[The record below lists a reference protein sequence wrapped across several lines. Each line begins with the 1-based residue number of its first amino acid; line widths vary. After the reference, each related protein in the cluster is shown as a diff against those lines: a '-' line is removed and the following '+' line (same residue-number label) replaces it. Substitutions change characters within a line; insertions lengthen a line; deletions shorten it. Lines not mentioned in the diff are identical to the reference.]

1 MYLHVVNEEYVISP
15 KGHLMEVFL
24 VESSCKEKNYL
35 LYGLKMLTKEYLI
48 ETIMESIL
56 LSIHV
61 TVI

>member
-1 MYLHVVNEEYVISP
+1 
-15 KGHLMEVFL
+15 MEVFL